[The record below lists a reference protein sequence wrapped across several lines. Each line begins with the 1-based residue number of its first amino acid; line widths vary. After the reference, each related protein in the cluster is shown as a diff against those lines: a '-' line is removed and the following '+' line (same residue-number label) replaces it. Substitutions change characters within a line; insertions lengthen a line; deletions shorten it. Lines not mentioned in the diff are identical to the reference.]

1 MFQQKNSLKKVTP
14 KVSEIKLVKLLIA
27 LVEKKYTVEVALC
40 CSTFI
45 VSVPKNNSVTTKS
58 NLFRLV
64 RAGLKEKKQA
74 DEYLFCFLNFIFHQ
88 PLITYNSITITL
100 I

>member
-1 MFQQKNSLKKVTP
+1 MFEQLKMTS

-27 LVEKKYTVEVALC
+27 LVEKNTLFKRYCVVQTLL
-40 CSTFI
+40 FI
-45 VSVPKNNSVTTKS
+45 AKSNSVTTKL

-64 RAGLKEKKQA
+64 SAGLKEKKQA
-74 DEYLFCFLNFIFHQ
+74 DEYLSCFLNFIFHKL
-88 PLITYNSITITL
+88 LITYNSITITL

>member
-1 MFQQKNSLKKVTP
+1 MFEQLKMTS
-14 KVSEIKLVKLLIA
+14 KVSEIKLVKLLVA
-27 LVEKKYTVEVALC
+27 LVEKIHCL
-40 CSTFI
+40 SGI
-45 VSVPKNNSVTTKS
+45 VLFKLYCLLPKSDSVTTKL

-64 RAGLKEKKQA
+64 SAGLKEKKQA

-88 PLITYNSITITL
+88 LLITYNSITITL